1 MTQLEVLF
9 CEIRAVVFDFDGV
22 ILESGNIKT
31 EAFLE
36 LFADYPEHREAV
48 LQFHLQNVGVSRFV
62 KFQYVYEALLARPY
76 THHDA
81 KQLGDA
87 FSALVLEKVLNCPFV
102 PGALETLQAMQG
114 RIPAFV
120 ASGTPQAELDFIVA
134 ERGLKSYFT
143 EVWGTPHKKAA
154 IIQDILHRYGR
165 TPQELLMVG
174 DGMSDY
180 QAAQATGTHFV
191 ARETPDQSWKDVPV
205 IRLSDLQEMPRLLG
219 LVNRVAL

>member
-9 CEIRAVVFDFDGV
+9 CGIRAVVFDFDGV

-48 LQFHLQNVGVSRFV
+48 LQFHLQNVGVSRYV
-62 KFQYVYEALLARPY
+62 KFQYVYEELLARPY
-76 THHDA
+76 TDEDA

-87 FSALVLEKVLNCPFV
+87 FSALVLEKILRCPFV

-114 RIPAFV
+114 QIPAFV

-143 EVWGTPHKKAA
+143 EVWGTPRKKVA
-154 IIQDILHRYGR
+154 ILQDILERYGWQ
-165 TPQELLMVG
+165 PQELLMVG

-180 QAAQATGTHFV
+180 QAAVSTGTRFV
-191 ARETPDQSWKDVPV
+191 ARQTADQSWAGVDVV
-205 IRLSDLQEMPRLLG
+205 RVDDLTLLSDVMIEEGVRP
-219 LVNRVAL
+219 